1 MVENTADYGFFIK
14 KSFLIPVTNGII
26 SPCGDIEENRVIK
39 GLLLAKQMFSMIKC
53 EYR

>member
-1 MVENTADYGFFIK
+1 MK

-26 SPCGDIEENRVIK
+26 SPCGDIEENLVARE
-39 GLLLAKQMFSMIKC
+39 LLLAKQMFSMIKC